1 MKKRSTILALLIACG
16 LLALAALFITLGQDV
31 TPRKLRQPIKDLPL
45 ALGPWRGVGPD
56 SPLDRPTLELLRPSD
71 YLLRNYADP
80 QGLIAA
86 VFIAFF
92 ELQQEGQIIH
102 SPRHCLPGSG
112 WQISSRKAIQV
123 PGPKGPY
130 RVNQL
135 ILSKDL
141 DKLSVLYWY
150 QGRGRV
156 EANEYYD
163 RLCLILDGL
172 FKDRSDGAL
181 VRITSVLP
189 GGDSRVVEQQ
199 VNLAARIIPALN
211 KLMPPQ

>member
-1 MKKRSTILALLIACG
+1 MKKRSTLLALLITSA
-16 LLALAALFITLGQDV
+16 LLLLAALFITLGQDV

-45 ALGPWRGVGPD
+45 ALGSWRGVGPD
-56 SPLDRPTLELLRPSD
+56 TPLDRPTLELLRPSD
-71 YLLRNYADP
+71 YLLRNYTNP
-80 QGLIAA
+80 QGMVAA

-112 WQISSRKAIQV
+112 WQISKRTEVLV
-123 PGPKGPY
+123 PGPQGPY
-130 RVNQL
+130 KVNQL
-135 ILSKDL
+135 ILTKDL
-141 DKLSVLYWY
+141 DNLSVLYWY

-156 EANEYYD
+156 ESNEYYD

-189 GGDSRVVEQQ
+189 EGDKRVLPQQ
-199 VNLAARIIPALN
+199 INLAARLIPALN